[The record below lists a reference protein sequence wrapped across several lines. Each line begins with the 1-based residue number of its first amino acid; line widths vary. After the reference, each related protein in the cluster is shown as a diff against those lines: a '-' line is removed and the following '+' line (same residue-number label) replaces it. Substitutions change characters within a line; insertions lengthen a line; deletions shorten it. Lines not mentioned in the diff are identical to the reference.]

1 MKSGVIILSGGLDST
16 TLLHQLVQE
25 GWQLK
30 ALSFDYGQ
38 KHSKELECAALQ
50 AKKFNIEH
58 EICSIDF
65 MNDLFKSNLLKSGE
79 AIPEGHYED
88 ESMKQTV
95 VPNRNMILI
104 SIAAGYALSNEATHL
119 FYGAHAGDHTIYP
132 DCRPE
137 FIEQLAKTLELCD
150 WNELA
155 LQAPFQDL
163 DKAQIVKIGHDL
175 DVDFTQT
182 WTCYKGLEKAC
193 GVCGSCTERIE
204 AFELNGYTD
213 PLPYQRG

>member
-16 TLLHQLVQE
+16 TLLHQLVND
-25 GWQLK
+25 GWDLK

-38 KHSKELECAALQ
+38 KHAKELECAAFQ

-58 EICSIDF
+58 KICSLGF
-65 MNDLFKSNLLKSGE
+65 MNDLFESNLLQSGD
-79 AIPEGHYED
+79 AIPDGHYED

-104 SIAAGYALSNEATHL
+104 SIAAGYALSHDATHL

-137 FIEQLAKTLELCD
+137 FVKKLAETLDLCD
-150 WNELA
+150 WNDLN

-163 DKAQIVKIGHDL
+163 DKAQIVKLGHDL
-175 DVDFTQT
+175 EVDFTQT
-182 WTCYKGLEKAC
+182 WTCYKGKDKAC
-193 GVCGSCTERIE
+193 GTCGSCTERLE

-213 PLPYQRG
+213 PLPYQ